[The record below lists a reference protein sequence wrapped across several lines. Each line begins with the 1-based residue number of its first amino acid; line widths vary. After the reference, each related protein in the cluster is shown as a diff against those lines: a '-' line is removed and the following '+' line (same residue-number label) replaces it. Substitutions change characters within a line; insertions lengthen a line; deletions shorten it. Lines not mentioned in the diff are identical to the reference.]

1 MRRHETFER
10 DLVALE
16 NRVEDITKNADLLSQ
31 VYEENAEGIAE
42 QQATV
47 IEAWEQLTASCSA
60 RKQRL
65 NDSLE
70 LHRFLSDTRDLVRRN
85 LKFFVLQRISLRA
98 SRCRG

>member
-85 LKFFVLQRISLRA
+85 LKFSVLQRISLRF
-98 SRCRG
+98 